1 MSSKL
6 TETQLKEWAKLL
18 YLSHNENIKN
28 IHEKTGIEEAQLRD
42 WIRDGNWDNLKRSL
56 VTTKHEQLQ
65 LLYDT
70 LYTITTRLKIDEG
83 KEDLKDIE
91 KILKLTASIKNLQ
104 TELST
109 GEIIEVAIAYLDWL
123 RKEAPDAVKTETM
136 HLDRFINYWDQKK

>member
-28 IHEKTGIEEAQLRD
+28 IHEKTGIEEAQLRE

>member
-1 MSSKL
+1 MSPKL
-6 TETQLKEWAKLL
+6 TEAQLKEWAKLL
-18 YLSHNENIKN
+18 YVSHNESIKN
-28 IHEKTGIEEAQLRD
+28 IHEKTGIEEAQLRE

-65 LLYDT
+65 LLYDA
-70 LYTITTRLKIDEG
+70 LYTITTRLKTDEG

-136 HLDRFINYWDQKK
+136 RLDRFINYWDQK